1 MLKEN
6 LIKIYEASFRNNSD
20 LPALT
25 DYFGGDTLT
34 YLETAREIAKLHLL
48 FNEAGIREGDKIAL
62 IGRNNIRWCVTYIAT
77 ITYGAVI
84 VPILQDFNPA
94 DMMNIINHSESRML
108 FIGDN
113 FMANLDPARMPALEA
128 SFSLTDFSLTYD
140 RDKPRIKRAVKSA
153 YKTFYRTYG
162 KKFGVEDIKY
172 RDVPN
177 DRIILFNYTS
187 GTTGSSKGVML
198 TVNNLTGNVIFA
210 ASVVEPSTGRPYFDK
225 GGRTLSFLPLAHAY
239 GCAFDFLTQ
248 LAVGAHITLL
258 GRIPSPK
265 ILVEAMQNVRP
276 TIICSVPLV
285 LEKVYRKQ
293 IMPMLEKGP
302 MSIAMKIPLLNTAL
316 YSIIRS
322 KMMASF
328 GGQLKIFIVGGAP
341 MNQETESFLR
351 KIDFPLTIGYGMT
364 ECGPLIS
371 FSIPAEFKNGSCG
384 RYLKGLLE
392 AHIDSADPEHT
403 PGEILIRGEHVMAGY
418 YKNEE
423 ATRAVIDD
431 EGWLHTGDMGT
442 MDPDGTLYIR
452 GRCKTMILTGTGQ
465 NIYPEE
471 IEDKLNNLPLVLES
485 LIVEKNGRLTAL
497 IVPDYD
503 QAAQEGIDEQGIDRI
518 MKENIVMLNSAVAAY
533 EKVASYVIMK
543 SEFENREDPQAQH
556 PPLPLSGS
564 GPITQGGGERRE
576 NGEERREGDREGRR
590 AEKR

>member
-6 LIKIYEASFRNNSD
+6 LIKIYETSFRQNSD

-25 DYFGGDTLT
+25 DYFGGDSLS
-34 YLETAREIAKLHLL
+34 YLDTAREVAKLHLL
-48 FNEAGIREGDKIAL
+48 FREAGIRQGDKIAL

-113 FMANLDPARMPALEA
+113 FMANLDPARMPSLEA
-128 SFSLTDFSLTYD
+128 IFSLTDFNLTYE
-140 RDKPRIKRAVKSA
+140 RDNSHVKRAVKSA
-153 YKTFYRTYG
+153 HKAYNDTYG
-162 KKFGVEDIKY
+162 KHFGTDDIKY
-172 RDVPN
+172 PDIPN
-177 DRIILFNYTS
+177 DRIILLNYTS

-198 TVNNLTGNVIFA
+198 TVNNLTGNVVFA
-210 ASVVEPSTGRPYFDK
+210 SSVIDPTTGKPFFHR

-265 ILVEAMQNVRP
+265 ILVEAMQSVRP

-328 GGQLKIFIVGGAP
+328 GGQVKIFIVGGAP

-351 KIDFPLTIGYGMT
+351 KIDFPITIGYGMT

-371 FSIPAEFKNGSCG
+371 FSTPSEFKNSSCG

-392 AHIDSADPEHT
+392 ARIDSTDPEHT

-497 IVPDYD
+497 IVPDFD
-503 QAAQEGIDEQGIDRI
+503 QAAQEGIDEKGIDEI
-518 MKENIVMLNSAVAAY
+518 MKQNIVQLNASVAAY
-533 EKVASYVIMK
+533 EKVAGYVIMK
-543 SEFENREDPQAQH
+543 SEFEKTPKR
-556 PPLPLSGS
+556 S
-564 GPITQGGGERRE
+564 IRRFLYQDLA
-576 NGEERREGDREGRR
+576 R
-590 AEKR
+590 

>member
-128 SFSLTDFSLTYD
+128 IFSLTDFSLTYD

-162 KKFGVEDIKY
+162 KKFGVDDIKY

-177 DRIILFNYTS
+177 DRIILLNYTS

-210 ASVVEPSTGRPYFDK
+210 ASVVEPSRGRPYFDK

-371 FSIPAEFKNGSCG
+371 FSIPSEFKNGSCG

-543 SEFENREDPQAQH
+543 SEFEKTPKR
-556 PPLPLSGS
+556 S
-564 GPITQGGGERRE
+564 IRRFLYQDLA
-576 NGEERREGDREGRR
+576 R
-590 AEKR
+590 

>member
-6 LIKIYEASFRNNSD
+6 LIKIYETSFRQNSD

-25 DYFGGDTLT
+25 DYFGGDSLS
-34 YLETAREIAKLHLL
+34 YLDTAREVAKLHLL
-48 FNEAGIREGDKIAL
+48 FREAGIRQGDKIAL

-113 FMANLDPARMPALEA
+113 FMANLDPARMPSLEA
-128 SFSLTDFSLTYD
+128 IFSLTDFNLTYE
-140 RDKPRIKRAVKSA
+140 RDDSHVKRAVKSA
-153 YKTFYRTYG
+153 HKAYNDTYG
-162 KKFGVEDIKY
+162 KHFGADDIKY
-172 RDVPN
+172 PDIPN
-177 DRIILFNYTS
+177 DRIILLNYTS

-198 TVNNLTGNVIFA
+198 TVNNLTGNVVFA
-210 ASVVEPSTGRPYFDK
+210 SSVIDPTTGKPFFHR

-265 ILVEAMQNVRP
+265 ILVEAMQSVRP

-328 GGQLKIFIVGGAP
+328 GGQVKIFIVGGAP

-351 KIDFPLTIGYGMT
+351 KIDFPITIGYGMT

-371 FSIPAEFKNGSCG
+371 FSTPSEFKNSSCG

-392 AHIDSADPEHT
+392 ARIDSTDPEHT

-418 YKNEE
+418 YKNDE

-497 IVPDYD
+497 IVPDFD
-503 QAAQEGIDEQGIDRI
+503 QAAQEGIDEKGIDEI
-518 MKENIVMLNSAVAAY
+518 MKQNIVQLNASVAAY
-533 EKVASYVIMK
+533 EKVAGYVIMK
-543 SEFENREDPQAQH
+543 SEFEKTPKR
-556 PPLPLSGS
+556 S
-564 GPITQGGGERRE
+564 IRRFLYQDLA
-576 NGEERREGDREGRR
+576 R
-590 AEKR
+590 

>member
-1 MLKEN
+1 
-6 LIKIYEASFRNNSD
+6 
-20 LPALT
+20 
-25 DYFGGDTLT
+25 
-34 YLETAREIAKLHLL
+34 
-48 FNEAGIREGDKIAL
+48 
-62 IGRNNIRWCVTYIAT
+62 
-77 ITYGAVI
+77 
-84 VPILQDFNPA
+84 
-94 DMMNIINHSESRML
+94 
-108 FIGDN
+108 
-113 FMANLDPARMPALEA
+113 
-128 SFSLTDFSLTYD
+128 
-140 RDKPRIKRAVKSA
+140 
-153 YKTFYRTYG
+153 
-162 KKFGVEDIKY
+162 
-172 RDVPN
+172 
-177 DRIILFNYTS
+177 
-187 GTTGSSKGVML
+187 
-198 TVNNLTGNVIFA
+198 
-210 ASVVEPSTGRPYFDK
+210 
-225 GGRTLSFLPLAHAY
+225 
-239 GCAFDFLTQ
+239 
-248 LAVGAHITLL
+248 
-258 GRIPSPK
+258 
-265 ILVEAMQNVRP
+265 MQSVRP

-328 GGQLKIFIVGGAP
+328 GGQVKIFIVGGAP

-351 KIDFPLTIGYGMT
+351 KIDFPITIGYGMT

-371 FSIPAEFKNGSCG
+371 FSTPSEFKNSSCG

-392 AHIDSADPEHT
+392 ARIDSTDPEHT

-497 IVPDYD
+497 IVPDFD
-503 QAAQEGIDEQGIDRI
+503 QAAQEGIDEKGIDEI
-518 MKENIVMLNSAVAAY
+518 MKQNIVQLNTSVAAY
-533 EKVASYVIMK
+533 EKVAGYVIMK
-543 SEFENREDPQAQH
+543 SEFEKTPKR
-556 PPLPLSGS
+556 S
-564 GPITQGGGERRE
+564 IRRFLYQDLA
-576 NGEERREGDREGRR
+576 R
-590 AEKR
+590 

>member
-113 FMANLDPARMPALEA
+113 FMANLDPARMPSLEA
-128 SFSLTDFSLTYD
+128 IFSLTDFSLTYD

-177 DRIILFNYTS
+177 DRIILLNYTS

-503 QAAQEGIDEQGIDRI
+503 QAAQEGIDEHGIRFLYQDLAR
-518 MKENIVMLNSAVAAY
+518 
-533 EKVASYVIMK
+533 
-543 SEFENREDPQAQH
+543 
-556 PPLPLSGS
+556 
-564 GPITQGGGERRE
+564 
-576 NGEERREGDREGRR
+576 
-590 AEKR
+590 

>member
-113 FMANLDPARMPALEA
+113 FMANLDPARMPTLEA
-128 SFSLTDFSLTYD
+128 IFSLTDFSLTYD

-162 KKFGVEDIKY
+162 KKFGVDDIKY

-177 DRIILFNYTS
+177 DRIILLNYTS

-239 GCAFDFLTQ
+239 GCAIDFLTQ

-471 IEDKLNNLPLVLES
+471 IEDKLNNLPLVLEL

-543 SEFENREDPQAQH
+543 SEFEKTPKR
-556 PPLPLSGS
+556 S
-564 GPITQGGGERRE
+564 IRRFLYQDLA
-576 NGEERREGDREGRR
+576 R
-590 AEKR
+590 